1 MGEVPGSLP
10 PFFYRSAPAC
20 AYLTTADASNLL
32 LVFPV
37 SFAERITTWFSRS
50 ACICA
55 LGRAPRDM
63 KPVYRSCWRSNQRG
77 QQQGDQYRAIISEG
91 HHAMF
96 GIRRTECYATCTTV
110 RTTSG

>member
-37 SFAERITTWFSRS
+37 SFAEAHHHMAQPYAAPEPICPPARLMNYSTSTQRVYLRFGPSTSRNETGKPPRLTHQS
-50 ACICA
+50 ERTAARRPI
-55 LGRAPRDM
+55 AP
-63 KPVYRSCWRSNQRG
+63 Y
-77 QQQGDQYRAIISEG
+77 
-91 HHAMF
+91 
-96 GIRRTECYATCTTV
+96 
-110 RTTSG
+110 